1 MKNYRKTAGITII
14 LAVLAIIFFIIITNV
29 ACNDPRDVS
38 KESVVLLNH
47 IVKEAEDNIGSLDA
61 LDDIDADF
69 VIVNTKTGLLYSHV
83 SDSVDTDSITVE
95 SAIKNRYPYSYL
107 YDGKTQDVV
116 ILIDDPTYGIKRMV
130 QYVILAFF
138 VLFLIGVMGIVLYG
152 LYIRNNILIPFKNM
166 KDFATKVAQGKLDEP
181 LEMDRDNMFGAFSE
195 GFDIMREE
203 LAEAKE
209 REFELQK
216 KERELVAS
224 LSHDLKTPV
233 TGIKSSAELI
243 QMRLSVKL
251 DSQTIPEAIKTGIE
265 GKKITEADNRD
276 IIRFSRK
283 EIDTLY
289 EDAEGINR
297 KAEQIDALLADL
309 FTSTLDDLGEFKVNC
324 RDEES
329 NVLADIVK
337 NMDAK
342 NLTVMGEI
350 PAVII
355 NIDRKRISQVI
366 GNIISNSYK
375 YANTNI
381 DIQFVVSGKY
391 LEMLIKDYGPG
402 VPTAELDLIT
412 NKFYRGKDWQDTDKD
427 GHGLGLYI
435 AKTLM
440 NKMSGDLIVES
451 DGKGFDVTLV
461 IPLS

>member
-14 LAVLAIIFFIIITNV
+14 LAVLAIIFFVIITN
-29 ACNDPRDVS
+29 AAYNGIADVS
-38 KESVVLLNH
+38 RENIILLNH
-47 IVKEAEDNIGSLDA
+47 IVKEAEENIDNLDA

-69 VIVNTKTGLLYSHV
+69 VIVNLENVSVYSHV
-83 SDSVDTDSITVE
+83 SGGTDTNNMSVGR
-95 SAIKNRYPYSYL
+95 AIEKRYPYSYL
-107 YDGKTQDVV
+107 SNGKTQYAV
-116 ILIDDPTYGIKRMV
+116 ILLDDPTSGIKRMV
-130 QYVILAFF
+130 RYVAIAFF
-138 VLFLIGVMGIVLYG
+138 VLLLLIVTGIILYG
-152 LYIRNNILIPFKNM
+152 IYVRKNILIPFKNL
-166 KDFATKVAQGKLDEP
+166 KDFAAKVAQGKLDEP

-195 GFDIMREE
+195 SFDIMREE
-203 LAEAKE
+203 LAQAKE

-233 TGIKSSAELI
+233 TGIKLTAELM

-251 DSQTIPEAIKTGIE
+251 DSQRAGNTAGKIEAE
-265 GKKITEADNRD
+265 DSTEDQD
-276 IIRFSRK
+276 IISFTQK
-283 EIDTLY
+283 EIANLNA
-289 EDAEGINR
+289 DAEGIYK

-309 FTSTLDDLGEFKVNC
+309 FTSTLDDIGEFKVNC

-337 NMDAK
+337 DMDDQK
-342 NLTVMGEI
+342 LTVMSEI

-355 NIDRKRISQVI
+355 NIDRKRMAQVI

-375 YANTNI
+375 YANTKI
-381 DIQFVVSGKY
+381 DIKFGVSGKY

-402 VPTAELDLIT
+402 VPTTELDLIT

-435 AKTLM
+435 AKSLM

-451 DGKGFDVTLV
+451 DGKGFAVTLV

>member
-14 LAVLAIIFFIIITNV
+14 LAVLAIIFFIIITN
-29 ACNDPRDVS
+29 AAYNSIADVS
-38 KESVVLLNH
+38 RENIILLNH
-47 IVKEAEDNIGSLDA
+47 IVKEAEKNIGNFDS

-69 VIVNTKTGLLYSHV
+69 VIVNAENGLLYSHV
-83 SDSVDTDSITVE
+83 SDGTDTDNLSVRR
-95 SAIKNRYPYSYL
+95 AIEKRYPYSYL
-107 YDGKTQDVV
+107 SSGKAQDAV
-116 ILIDDPTYGIKRMV
+116 ILIDDPTSGIKRMV
-130 QYVILAFF
+130 RYVILAFF
-138 VLFLIGVMGIVLYG
+138 VLFLFIAMGIILYG
-152 LYIRNNILIPFKNM
+152 LYIQKNILMPFKNM
-166 KDFATKVAQGKLDEP
+166 KDFAAKVAQGKLDEP

-195 GFDIMREE
+195 SFDIMREE
-203 LAEAKE
+203 LVQAKE

-233 TGIKSSAELI
+233 TGIKLAAELM
-243 QMRLSVKL
+243 QMRLSIKS
-251 DSQTIPEAIKTGIE
+251 DSQTE
-265 GKKITEADNRD
+265 GNVAGKTEAQISTEEQN
-276 IIRFSRK
+276 IIGFSQK
-283 EIDTLY
+283 EIANLNA
-289 EDAEGINR
+289 DAEGIYK

-309 FTSTLDDLGEFKVNC
+309 FTSTLDDLGEFKVYC

-329 NVLADIVK
+329 GVLADIVK
-337 NMDAK
+337 DMDDK
-342 NLTVMGEI
+342 TLTVMSEI
-350 PAVII
+350 PEVII
-355 NIDRKRISQVI
+355 NIDRKRMAQVI

-375 YANTNI
+375 YANTKI
-381 DIQFVVSGKY
+381 DIQFGISGKY

-435 AKTLM
+435 AKSLM

-451 DGKGFDVTLV
+451 DGKGFAVTLV